1 VAARRA
7 AATLAKAVRE
17 RSLPRSCA
25 TADRKAKRAFAHLG
39 DAQEAADRTGGRLMP
54 YHCPNCEMWHLTT
67 RRGHTG
73 NPVAAICPR
82 CGNEFSWTDK
92 GRRGHGDVALDDPG
106 FCNDCWES
114 AGA

>member
-1 VAARRA
+1 MGA
-7 AATLAKAVRE
+7 
-17 RSLPRSCA
+17 
-25 TADRKAKRAFAHLG
+25 
-39 DAQEAADRTGGRLMP
+39 
-54 YHCPNCEMWHLTT
+54 
-67 RRGHTG
+67 G

-106 FCNDCWES
+106 FCDDCWES